1 MATTPDPM
9 IAAKSL
15 MAVYILEHQHSLMS
29 RLDQVE
35 FVSQYKDMVNARDRA
50 PERRIILPMLTSY

>member
-29 RLDQVE
+29 RVDQVA
-35 FVSQYKDMVNARDRA
+35 FVSRYKDMVNARDGA
-50 PERRIILPMLTSY
+50 PE